1 MPGIREMT
9 LPRCIELQWQREVVE
24 RWLNSPDTP
33 FDARSGLLDMLSMVK
48 EEIEREGEAGSSAQS
63 PLRAHKPEGELTI
76 ESDRVTRIR
85 SGDFTPIK

>member
-1 MPGIREMT
+1 MT

-48 EEIEREGEAGSSAQS
+48 EEIEKEKLEAARNH
-63 PLRAHKPEGELTI
+63 LCEHTNRRA
-76 ESDRVTRIR
+76 S
-85 SGDFTPIK
+85 